1 MRETPDQAVALMV
14 ARAMMP
20 LRIGPMHGV
29 QPAAKTTPITPARKG
44 DAPPCGMGARA
55 RPLSGLILRIPATC
69 RPMRTRAAPPAIRT

>member
-44 DAPPCGMGARA
+44 DRASLRHGGAGQAVERA
-55 RPLSGLILRIPATC
+55 DTQDPRHVQAHED
-69 RPMRTRAAPPAIRT
+69 